1 MIVIHAY
8 RSAWPG
14 EFLEVRAHLAHVLG
28 DTAKGIAHIGS
39 TAVPGLG
46 AKDIIDVQ
54 VAVDR
59 LSADLVTRLSA
70 ADYEFVA
77 RHDRDHVPAGA
88 ATAAAAGDWAKL
100 YFRQRPG
107 QRACHIHVRV
117 QGSPNLRYALL
128 FRDYLRAHPADWARY
143 TRFFTAQLVRAH
155 PAACHT
161 VDALKRELARLHGDD
176 ADAYY
181 AIKDPAYD
189 LIWLAANEWAQTS
202 AWRLED
208 SPQI

>member
-8 RSAWPG
+8 RAAWST
-14 EFLEVRAHLAHVLG
+14 EFLEIRADLANVLG
-28 DTAKGIAHIGS
+28 DSTQGIAHIGS
-39 TAVPGLG
+39 TAIPGLG
-46 AKDIIDVQ
+46 SKDIIDVQ

-59 LSADLVTRLSA
+59 LSADLVTRLKA
-70 ADYEFVA
+70 AAYEFVA

-88 ATAAAAGDWAKL
+88 AEVAAAGNWAKL

-117 QGSPNLRYALL
+117 QGSANHRYALL
-128 FRDYLRAHPADWARY
+128 FRDYLRAHPAARD
-143 TRFFTAQLVRAH
+143 TL
-155 PAACHT
+155 
-161 VDALKRELARLHGDD
+161 DALKRELARLHGDD

-181 AIKDPAYD
+181 AIKDPIYD
-189 LIWLAANEWAQTS
+189 LIWLSANDWALTS

-208 SPQI
+208 SPQL